1 MVICFL
7 LVIIIVMLVITY
19 NSQYSVFT
27 YFTNYKSDMENELI
41 DKYENWE
48 SELEERERQLEER
61 EKALSGGNSISGS
74 GS

>member
-1 MVICFL
+1 
-7 LVIIIVMLVITY
+7 
-19 NSQYSVFT
+19 
-27 YFTNYKSDMENELI
+27 MENELI

-48 SELEERERQLEER
+48 NELEERERQIEER

>member
-1 MVICFL
+1 
-7 LVIIIVMLVITY
+7 
-19 NSQYSVFT
+19 
-27 YFTNYKSDMENELI
+27 MENELI

-48 SELEERERQLEER
+48 NELEERERQLEER

>member
-1 MVICFL
+1 
-7 LVIIIVMLVITY
+7 
-19 NSQYSVFT
+19 
-27 YFTNYKSDMENELI
+27 MENELI